1 MTRTLLLDL
10 DGTLV
15 DTVPDI
21 AAALNRL
28 MRSRSLPPFTVPQVA
43 GMVGDGVA
51 ALVRKAMTARG
62 QPPDE
67 AAIGA
72 FSADYGAHVAIESR
86 LFPDVEPVL
95 HALRR
100 DGWTLAVCTNK
111 PEAAARTL
119 LTVLGLMPLLSAV
132 GGGDSFPARKPD
144 PVHLLSTLALAG
156 GRPERAVML
165 GDHHNDVVAARGAGM
180 ACVFAAWGY
189 GAAEMGHGS
198 AGSAADMP
206 AAAALAD
213 RLVPAD
219 A

>member
-1 MTRTLLLDL
+1 MSRTLAFDL
-10 DGTLV
+10 DGTLT
-15 DTVPDI
+15 DSVPDI
-21 AAALNRL
+21 AAAVNRTL
-28 MRSRSLPPFTVPQVA
+28 AARGFGTLAEPAVA
-43 GMVGDGVA
+43 AMVGDGLHPLIERAFAAVGSRPDETAARDYLADYESRVAEATRLYPGVTA
-51 ALVRKAMTARG
+51 AL
-62 QPPDE
+62 D
-67 AAIGA
+67 
-72 FSADYGAHVAIESR
+72 R
-86 LFPDVEPVL
+86 LLAE
-95 HALRR
+95 
-100 DGWTLAVCTNK
+100 GWTLAVCTNK